1 MRSLNVGKLDSQRFI
16 SQRRIINRTLE
27 EQVAQVTLA
36 RPPGNTSHTFITLDK
51 AIHTSLGHF
60 LTFLLGAVAIAFL
73 LLLEIKKLTKN
84 LLLVIE

>member
-1 MRSLNVGKLDSQRFI
+1 M
-16 SQRRIINRTLE
+16 

-36 RPPGNTSHTFITLDK
+36 GPQGNTSHTFITPDK
-51 AIHTSLGHF
+51 AIHTSLGHS
-60 LTFLLGAVAIAFL
+60 LTFLLGAIAIAF